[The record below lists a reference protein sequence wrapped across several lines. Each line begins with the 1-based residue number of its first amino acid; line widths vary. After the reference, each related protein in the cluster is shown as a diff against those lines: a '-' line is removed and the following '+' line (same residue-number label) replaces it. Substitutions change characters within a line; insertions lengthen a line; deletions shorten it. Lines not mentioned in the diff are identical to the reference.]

1 MTTGKKWALSLSIVF
16 AILIGITVGGG
27 FYMISYALD
36 PEIFTPQQAE
46 KLSRKRWPQINP
58 WLDSLQ
64 TTGALKDTVINA
76 PDGTP
81 LHAVYAKAPVPT
93 DRTAVIVHG
102 YTDQAFKMLQ
112 IGYMYNHDLG
122 FNILLPD
129 LRHAGLTPGPIV
141 QMGWLDRLDVIQWIN
156 EAPSILDI
164 PDMEIVV
171 HGISMGGATTMMVSG
186 EKLPETVRCFVDD
199 CGYTSAWAQF
209 KKELK
214 EQFGLP
220 PFPLLHMASW
230 ICDMKYGWNF
240 KEASAL
246 EQVKKCDYPMFFIHG
261 DQDKYVPT
269 WMVYDLYEAKSE
281 PKELWISEGAEH
293 NCTYDMYPDEYAVKV
308 KAFTDKYM
316 Q

>member
-64 TTGALKDTVINA
+64 ATGALKDTVINA

-81 LHAVYAKAPVPT
+81 LHAVYAQAPVPT